1 MSGYSSL
8 FDMKSIK
15 YRPKN
20 SLSIIKQINRFS
32 TDSFEN
38 LKYSLSE
45 YSHLD
50 QKSFM
55 LQVSNGKSVETF
67 IFSIYN
73 DLSGYFIRDKNIR
86 HFHNIENALKYKLA
100 KSYEQYFNENGKV
113 EYQCYTLNNIDNV
126 NDKYDYVNKA
136 YRYGQRVYIL

>member
-1 MSGYSSL
+1 MSGYNSL

-38 LKYSLSE
+38 LKHSLSK
-45 YSHLD
+45 YTHLD

-55 LQVSNGKSVETF
+55 LQMFNGKSVETF
-67 IFSIYN
+67 IFSIYS
-73 DLSGYFIRDKNIR
+73 DPSGYFIRDRNIK

-100 KSYEQYFNENGKV
+100 KSYEQYFKEDRSV
-113 EYQCYTLNNIDNV
+113 EYQCYMLNNIDSV

-136 YRYGQRVYIL
+136 YRYGQIVYIL